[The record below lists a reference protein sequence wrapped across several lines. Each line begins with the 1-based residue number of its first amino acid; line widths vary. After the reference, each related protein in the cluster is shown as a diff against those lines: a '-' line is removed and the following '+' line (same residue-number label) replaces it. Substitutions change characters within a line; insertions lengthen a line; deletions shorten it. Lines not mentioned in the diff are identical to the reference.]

1 MIFEVWAPSAG
12 RVELALRSDHHP
24 MDRDERGSWRVD
36 AGAARPG
43 DYYGFV
49 LDGGEPLPDPRSPW
63 QPLGVHGLSRV
74 DDHDEFSW
82 TDSNWRG
89 VSPPG
94 DVIYELHI
102 GTFTPEGTFEAA
114 IAKLP
119 HLAELGVGAVELMPV
134 AEFSGDRGWGY
145 DGVDL
150 FAPHHAYG
158 GPHGLKRFVNACHVH
173 GLAAVLDVVCSHLG
187 PDGNHLG
194 RFGPYFSDRYR
205 TPWGEAM
212 NLDGPGSTEVRQFLI
227 DNALMWLERYHFDGL
242 RLDAVHALFDQSAI
256 HFLEELSEQVED
268 LKKRLGRSLFLIA
281 ESDLNDPR
289 IVTPRTAGGYGI
301 NAQWND
307 DFHHALHALMTGE
320 SSGYYGDFGGIGPVA
335 KTLTDV
341 FMYDGRYSNFRMR
354 RHGRSA
360 GDLPG
365 TRFVAYLQSHD
376 QIGNR
381 ALSDRSSHLVSFELL
396 KIGAALLVTSPMV
409 PMLFMGE
416 EWGATSPFCYFTDYQ
431 DPGLAAAIRAGRTRE
446 FTAFDWDPEAIP
458 DPQASETFELSK
470 LRWDELGEPMHS
482 DLFEWHRSLV
492 ALRRSRPELT
502 DGRRDLVRVAYDK
515 AERWL
520 VMERGS
526 ISVACNFSNELAVAH
541 LAANRSRTAL
551 LTSVEPPEI
560 AGDQVR
566 LGPESVTIFST

>member
-1 MIFEVWAPSAG
+1 MIFEVWAPSAS
-12 RVELALRSDHHP
+12 RVELALRSDRHP
-24 MDRDERGSWRVD
+24 MDRNERGWWRVD
-36 AGAARPG
+36 AGTARPG

-63 QPLGVHGLSRV
+63 QPLGIHGLSRV
-74 DDHDEFSW
+74 YDHDEFSW

-119 HLAELGVGAVELMPV
+119 HLVELGVGAVELMPV

-150 FAPHHAYG
+150 FAPHHVYG
-158 GPHGLKRFVNACHVH
+158 GPHGLKRFVDACHGH
-173 GLAAVLDVVCSHLG
+173 GLAAVLDVVYNHLG
-187 PDGNHLG
+187 PDGNHLA
-194 RFGPYFSDRYR
+194 RFGPYFSDRHR

-227 DNALMWLERYHFDGL
+227 DNALMWLEHYHFDGV
-242 RLDAVHALFDQSAI
+242 RLDAVHALLDQSAI

-268 LKKRLGRSLFLIA
+268 LKKQLGRSLFLIA

-381 ALSDRSSHLVSFELL
+381 ALGDRSSHLVSFELL
-396 KIGAALLVTSPMV
+396 KVGAALLMTSPMV

-416 EWGATSPFCYFTDYQ
+416 EWGTTSPFCYFTDYQ

-446 FTAFDWDPEAIP
+446 FAAFGWDPGAIP

-502 DGRRDLVRVAYDK
+502 DGRRDLLRVAYDE

-526 ISVACNFSNELAVAH
+526 ISVACNLSNELAVAH

-560 AGDQVR
+560 AGDEVR